1 MLNRY
6 PGFWVTEQRGRDT
19 MNRIKRTFDTL
30 KEKNRKAFIA
40 FVTAGDP
47 SLEDTYELV
56 LGMEKSGVD
65 IIELGIPFSDP
76 MAEGP
81 VIQRANE
88 RALSR
93 GINVD
98 NIFDLVE
105 KLRIK
110 TQIPIIF
117 LLYYN
122 SVLSYGSVRFFKA
135 CVKSGVDGLI
145 IPDLPYEEKDELI
158 DISKSSGVN
167 IISLVSPTS
176 KDRIKTICAEAEGF
190 VYCVSS
196 LGVTGTRSEF
206 KTDFRAFLGEVR
218 AVTNTPAAIGF
229 GISNGEQAAELKK
242 YADGIIIGSAII
254 RKLEENLKGDYMAK
268 VMEFVG
274 SIREALD
281 R

>member
-1 MLNRY
+1 
-6 PGFWVTEQRGRDT
+6 
-19 MNRIKRTFDTL
+19 MNRIQKTFKIL
-30 KEKNRKAFIA
+30 KEINKKAFIA

-47 SLEDTYELV
+47 TLEDTYELV
-56 LGMEKSGVD
+56 LEMEKNGVD
-65 IIELGIPFSDP
+65 IVELGIPFSDP

-81 VIQRANE
+81 VIQKANE
-88 RALSR
+88 RALSL

-98 NIFDLVE
+98 NIFEMVE

-110 TQIPIIF
+110 TQIPIVF

-122 SVLSYGSVRFFKA
+122 SILSYGSEKFFLA

-145 IPDLPYEEKDELI
+145 IPDLPYEEKEELI
-158 DISKSSGVN
+158 DISKMSGVN

-206 KTDFRAFLGEVR
+206 KTDFDAFLGEVR
-218 AVTNTPAAIGF
+218 AATNIPTAIGF
-229 GISNGEQAAELKK
+229 GISNGEQAEKLKK

-254 RKLEENLKGDYMAK
+254 RKIEDNLQGDFKGK
-268 VMEFVG
+268 VVGFVR